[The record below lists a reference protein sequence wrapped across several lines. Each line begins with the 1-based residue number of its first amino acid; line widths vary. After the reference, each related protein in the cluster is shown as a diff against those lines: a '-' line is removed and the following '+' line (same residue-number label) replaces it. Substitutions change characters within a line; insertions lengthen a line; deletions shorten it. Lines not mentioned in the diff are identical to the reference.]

1 MIQIL
6 ITDISIKEKI
16 LCNKPHNITVINS
29 TETETAI
36 NQIKRLPRG
45 PIEIYDYTFNPQHNH
60 NERIA
65 ILDHINK
72 TGHNPLIGNQDKIRK
87 QFIDISSL
95 YKTKEGVTTRCLGK
109 RFNTKKKDNKYP
121 STYIC
126 HVAIILKAL
135 GRENIKAFLINI
147 LEDTPD
153 D

>member
-6 ITDISIKEKI
+6 ITEISIKEKI
-16 LCNKPHNITVINS
+16 LSNKPHNITVINS

-60 NERIA
+60 DERIT
-65 ILDHINK
+65 ISDHINK

-95 YKTKEGVTTRCLGK
+95 YKTKGE
-109 RFNTKKKDNKYP
+109 
-121 STYIC
+121 
-126 HVAIILKAL
+126 
-135 GRENIKAFLINI
+135 
-147 LEDTPD
+147 
-153 D
+153 